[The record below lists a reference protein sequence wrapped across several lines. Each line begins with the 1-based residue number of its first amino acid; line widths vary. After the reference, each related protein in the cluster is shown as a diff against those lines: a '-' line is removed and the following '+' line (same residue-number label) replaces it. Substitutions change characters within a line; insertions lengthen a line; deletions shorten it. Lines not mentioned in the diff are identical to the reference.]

1 MSMQVPSPR
10 CSGWK
15 SESSFFSIPD
25 AFFPDWGP
33 SPWLPHCTF
42 WLLTRLPPFLPWL
55 FHLTCVS
62 TTLSSWHTPFYFRS
76 FLWLPTA
83 HRIKLQILSLVV
95 KMKNAVLSLNF
106 SWNERSA
113 SFNRL
118 NVSVANP
125 RSTSSLSDG
134 SLTRLPL
141 SRLNLRSTSSLS
153 DGSLT
158 RLPLS
163 RLLFSVHLFVRL
175 NSTFISRPEAH
186 ASAIEILT
194 VNSHLE
200 HHHSLSSLVT

>member
-10 CSGWK
+10 CSGWNQ
-15 SESSFFSIPD
+15 SHLSSPFLTPSL
-25 AFFPDWGP
+25 PDWLP
-33 SPWLPHCTF
+33 LPWLSHCTF
-42 WLLTRLPPFLPWL
+42 WLLTCLPPFLPWL
-55 FHLTCVS
+55 FHLTCVL
-62 TTLSSWHTPFYFRS
+62 TILSSWHPPLYFRS

-106 SWNERSA
+106 SWNECSA
-113 SFNRL
+113 SFSRL
-118 NVSVANP
+118 NVSVA
-125 RSTSSLSDG
+125 
-134 SLTRLPL
+134 
-141 SRLNLRSTSSLS
+141 NLRSTSSLS

-163 RLLFSVHLFVRL
+163 RLLSSVHLFVRL
-175 NSTFISRPEAH
+175 NSAFISRPVSH